1 MLHGHGVRERLVV
14 GPTDLGGRP
23 REVVV
28 MARRYECQGCGV
40 VVMVV
45 PRGVLPRLRY
55 SLVAVVTALGA
66 WGYEGRAGWRV
77 RAEVS
82 PWASSGDERMHGWRS
97 LGRWVSGLV
106 ASGLYVD
113 ATAPPR
119 TRAGAI
125 ATQLAA
131 LAPLPTGVVATD
143 AVCGALHR

>member
-14 GPTDLGGRP
+14 GPTDRGGRP
-23 REVVV
+23 RVVV
-28 MARRYECQGCGV
+28 VVVRRYRCQGCGA

-55 SLVAVVTALGA
+55 SLVAVVTALVA
-66 WGYEGRAGWRV
+66 WGHEGRAGWRA

-82 PWASSGDERMHGWRS
+82 PWSSSGDERLHGWRS
-97 LGRWVSGLV
+97 LTRWVSGPLTM
-106 ASGLYVD
+106 GLYVD

-119 TRAGAI
+119 ARAGAI